1 MYIMYMKKKRWI
13 LNQNR
18 NIQLY
23 YFSLNK
29 FKNWKNKG
37 IIKQRI
43 KTKVRLIEITI

>member
-23 YFSLNK
+23 LSLNK

-43 KTKVRLIEITI
+43 KTKARFIEITI